1 MCYKLAQE
9 SEKKNGRFFIY
20 FFFFTLK
27 MLNECLVDL
36 LSLSD
41 LEQNQEWK
49 NVSVF
54 VYKNVAIHLQIEIN
68 EYIWSLKLL

>member
-1 MCYKLAQE
+1 
-9 SEKKNGRFFIY
+9 
-20 FFFFTLK
+20 

>member
-1 MCYKLAQE
+1 MADFL
-9 SEKKNGRFFIY
+9 FIY
-20 FFFFTLK
+20 LFFTLK